1 MTRPVRILRRAQADI
16 IEIRNYVERDNPR
29 GAKRLVDKL
38 LDRIESLAQLPELG
52 VVPSDDYLQAR
63 GFRVVIEGEY
73 LIFYK
78 VLRRQVRLYRIL
90 HGRRKYRHL
99 L

>member
-1 MTRPVRILRRAQADI
+1 MKKKVRILRRAQNDF
-16 IEIRNYVERDNPR
+16 IEIRNYIQRDAPRAEERF
-29 GAKRLVDKL
+29 VDKL
-38 LDRIESLAQLPELG
+38 VNKIEKLENWPEMG
-52 VVPSDDYLQAR
+52 FVPKDEYLQAR
-63 GFRVVIEGEY
+63 NYRVLTEGEY

-78 VLRRQVRLYRIL
+78 VLSHQVRIYRVL